1 MIAFVVGFFIGFLM
15 CIPIGPINVWVIN
28 TKIKKGSLNA
38 MSIALGGS
46 LMDFIYFFIIM
57 SGLSFIEFN
66 ESTVQTLKTFGIIM
80 IFALG
85 IKELFSKNID
95 SSEFKKEKE
104 IHKLVGAF
112 FLGVVLYT
120 SNPTLIFSMTALAAF
135 IKSLSLY
142 PTSIINHFFVAAG
155 LAIGS
160 AIWFLFLITFVKR
173 FEEKIKDKYLTY
185 FNKISGALMV
195 CISIFMGKNL
205 FFN

>member
-112 FLGVVLYT
+112 FLGAL
-120 SNPTLIFSMTALAAF
+120 LI
-135 IKSLSLY
+135 
-142 PTSIINHFFVAAG
+142 
-155 LAIGS
+155 
-160 AIWFLFLITFVKR
+160 
-173 FEEKIKDKYLTY
+173 
-185 FNKISGALMV
+185 
-195 CISIFMGKNL
+195 
-205 FFN
+205 

>member
-1 MIAFVVGFFIGFLM
+1 MAFIVGFIIGFLM

-46 LMDFIYFFIIM
+46 LMDFIYFFLIM

-66 ESTVQTLKTFGIIM
+66 ENTIQILKTVGIIL

-85 IKELFSKNID
+85 VKELFAKTVD
-95 SSEFKKEKE
+95 SADFKKEKE
-104 IHKLVGAF
+104 FHKLVGAF

-135 IKSLSLY
+135 IKSLALY
-142 PTSIINHFFVAAG
+142 P
-155 LAIGS
+155 
-160 AIWFLFLITFVKR
+160 
-173 FEEKIKDKYLTY
+173 
-185 FNKISGALMV
+185 
-195 CISIFMGKNL
+195 
-205 FFN
+205 

>member
-1 MIAFVVGFFIGFLM
+1 LIAFVIGFFIGFLM

-57 SGLSFIEFN
+57 SGLSFLDFN
-66 ESTVQTLKTFGIIM
+66 EQTIQIFKTIGIIL

-85 IKELFSKNID
+85 IKELFSKEVK
-95 SSEFKKEKE
+95 SEEFKKEKE
-104 IHKLVGAF
+104 IHKLMGAF

-135 IKSLSLY
+135 IKSLALY
-142 PTSIINHFFVAAG
+142 PSTGMNHFMVAFG
-155 LAIGS
+155 LALGS
-160 AIWFLFLITFVKR
+160 AAWFLFLITFIKK
-173 FEEKIKDKYLTY
+173 FEERIKDKYLTY
-185 FNKISGALMV
+185 FNKVSGALMV
-195 CISIFMGKNL
+195 VISLFMGKNL